1 MKNLNLTETENL
13 PVSEEKINLH
23 SYDHYIIAF
32 SGGKDSVACF
42 LHLLKEGVPLHK
54 IELWHHCIDG
64 REGSTLMDWPVTED
78 YCQKFADAFGVKIYF
93 SWKEGGFER
102 EMLKDKARTAPNHWE
117 MPDPEDNDNIIECS
131 KGGVRGGLKTRLQ
144 FPQVTANL
152 SQRWC
157 SAYLKIDVCTMAVNN
172 QERFINKRTLV
183 ITGERA
189 EESAARSKYKT
200 FEPDRSDRRNGTR
213 VVRHVDHW
221 RPVHKWLE
229 AEVWNIIAEY
239 KVNPHIAYRLG
250 WNRLSCISC
259 IFGSPNQWASL
270 NQIAPDHVTKIS
282 DYEKKFGKTIHRKLS
297 VDEQVAKGV
306 AYANLDPELSRQ
318 GLGKSY
324 TDPIFVETWNLPA
337 GAYGENAGP
346 C

>member
-1 MKNLNLTETENL
+1 MKNLELSETENL
-13 PVSEEKINLH
+13 PEIKDEIDIH
-23 SYDHYIIAF
+23 SYDHYVVAF

-42 LHLLKEGVPLHK
+42 LHLLDEGVPLHK
-54 IELWHHCIDG
+54 IELWHHLVDG

-102 EMLKDKARTAPNHWE
+102 ELLKHNARTAPNHFE
-117 MPDPEDNDNIIECS
+117 MPDPENDDNIIECS
-131 KGGVRGGLKTRLQ
+131 KGGTAGQIDERLL

-152 SQRWC
+152 KQRWC
-157 SAYLKIDVCTMAVNN
+157 SAYLKIDVCTMAINN
-172 QERFINKRTLV
+172 QKRLLGKRTLI

-200 FEPDRSDRRNGTR
+200 FESHRTSRNKRTK
-213 VVRHVDHW
+213 RHVDHW
-221 RPVHKWLE
+221 RPVHKWIE
-229 AEVWNIIAEY
+229 SEVWAIMEKH
-239 KVNPHIAYRLG
+239 KVNPHVAYRLG

-259 IFGSPNQWASL
+259 IFGSANQWASL
-270 NQIAPDHVTKIS
+270 NQIAPDHVEAIS
-282 DYEKKFGKTIHRKLS
+282 DYEFATGQTIHRTLS

-306 AYANLDPELSRQ
+306 AYANLDPELSRK
-318 GLGKSY
+318 GLVKDY

-337 GAYGENAGP
+337 GAFGENAGP